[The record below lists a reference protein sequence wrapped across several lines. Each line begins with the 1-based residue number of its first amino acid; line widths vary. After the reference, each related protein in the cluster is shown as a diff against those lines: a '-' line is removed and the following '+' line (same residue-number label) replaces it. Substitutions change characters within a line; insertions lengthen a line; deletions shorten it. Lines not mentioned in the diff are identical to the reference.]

1 MTELLR
7 VQKRYENPE
16 NSMEAFILAGVHA
29 TLKAREAENH
39 SLRCSQTN
47 ADAPD
52 YKGSWFAP
60 HEICSNP

>member
-39 SLRCSQTN
+39 SLHCSPSSHWELLLGGRVMSET
-47 ADAPD
+47 
-52 YKGSWFAP
+52 K
-60 HEICSNP
+60 IL